1 METDAAAE
9 RVTLALVAEEAGVS
23 LSTISKVLNGR
34 ADVSAATRARVEEL
48 LHERG
53 YARRGARAQRKG
65 EFIELVF
72 HELES
77 IWSMELIDG
86 VENVAKEHGLSV
98 VLTVS
103 GSRHSP
109 APDWIE
115 GVMRR
120 RPVGVVLVFSDLAPE
135 YRERLRSRAI
145 PFVIVDPAGDPSPD
159 APSVGSANWS
169 GGLLATRHLIE
180 LGHRRIAAITGPDD
194 MMCSLARVDGYRSA
208 MNSAGLEIRPEWIR
222 FGDFHVTGGRDRAT
236 ELLAL
241 PERPTAIFAGSDLQA
256 LGAMDA
262 ARALALRVPEDVSI
276 VGYDDIPLARWVT
289 PRLTTVLQPLKRMG
303 EEAAR
308 LAIRLSEETPPTTP
322 RMDLATSLVVR
333 DSTAAPAA

>member
-1 METDAAAE
+1 
-9 RVTLALVAEEAGVS
+9 
-23 LSTISKVLNGR
+23 
-34 ADVSAATRARVEEL
+34 
-48 LHERG
+48 
-53 YARRGARAQRKG
+53 
-65 EFIELVF
+65 
-72 HELES
+72 
-77 IWSMELIDG
+77 
-86 VENVAKEHGLSV
+86 
-98 VLTVS
+98 
-103 GSRHSP
+103 
-109 APDWIE
+109 
-115 GVMRR
+115 
-120 RPVGVVLVFSDLAPE
+120 
-135 YRERLRSRAI
+135 
-145 PFVIVDPAGDPSPD
+145 
-159 APSVGSANWS
+159 
-169 GGLLATRHLIE
+169 
-180 LGHRRIAAITGPDD
+180 
-194 MMCSLARVDGYRSA
+194 
-208 MNSAGLEIRPEWIR
+208 
-222 FGDFHVTGGRDRAT
+222 VTGGRDRAT